1 MFRLWGKL
9 YKNNK
14 MLADF
19 TVENPSED
27 TRTHKVFSAIT
38 EICLHFDLSEPIWL
52 NTNITEFKRRSRTRF
67 TQDNF
72 IEAVSFDFM
81 EIQVIDED

>member
-19 TVENPSED
+19 TVEDPSED

-52 NTNITEFKRRSRTRF
+52 NTNVTEFKRRSRTRF

>member
-14 MLADF
+14 MIADL

-72 IEAVSFDFM
+72 IEAIAFDFM
-81 EIQVIDED
+81 EIQIIEED

>member
-9 YKNNK
+9 YKSNK
-14 MLADF
+14 MIADL
-19 TVENPSED
+19 TVENPSKD

-52 NTNITEFKRRSRTRF
+52 NANITEFKRRSRTRF
-67 TQDNF
+67 SQDNF
-72 IEAVSFDFM
+72 IEAIPFDFM
-81 EIQVIDED
+81 EIQIIEDD

>member
-1 MFRLWGKL
+1 
-9 YKNNK
+9 

>member
-14 MLADF
+14 MIADL

-72 IEAVSFDFM
+72 IEAVAFDFM
-81 EIQVIDED
+81 EIQIIEED

>member
-19 TVENPSED
+19 TVEDPSED

>member
-14 MLADF
+14 MTNDL
-19 TVENPSED
+19 TVEDPSGD

-38 EICLHFDLSEPIWL
+38 QICLTFDLSEPIWL
-52 NTNITEFKRRSRTRF
+52 NSNISEFRRRSKTRF
-67 TQDNF
+67 TKDNF
-72 IEAVSFDFM
+72 IEDIPFDYL
-81 EIQVIDED
+81 EIQIIEED

>member
-19 TVENPSED
+19 TVEDPSED

-81 EIQVIDED
+81 EIQIIDED

>member
-14 MLADF
+14 MIADL
-19 TVENPSED
+19 TVEDPSED

-72 IEAVSFDFM
+72 IETVAFDFM
-81 EIQVIDED
+81 EIQIIEED

>member
-14 MLADF
+14 MIADL

-67 TQDNF
+67 SQDNF
-72 IEAVSFDFM
+72 IEAVAFDFM
-81 EIQVIDED
+81 EIQIIEED

>member
-14 MLADF
+14 IINDLVVTDDS
-19 TVENPSED
+19 SE

-38 EICLHFDLSEPIWL
+38 ALCLHFDLSEPIWL
-52 NTNITEFKRRSRTRF
+52 RSNIQEFKRLSRTRF
-67 TQDNF
+67 GTDNF
-72 IEAVSFDFM
+72 IDEVPFDFM
-81 EIQVIDED
+81 EIQIIEDD